1 MQIFVVV
8 SNLKDWPLD
17 IPEVEVIEAKNY
29 LMDPI
34 YSKLRHAKV
43 FNLCR
48 SYRYQSIGYYVTLI
62 ATARG
67 HKPQP
72 SLLVMQDFKSAA
84 MIRFVSQELDE
95 LIQKSLKTIHSNR
108 FTLSIYFG
116 KNVAQ
121 KYDRLSS
128 HLFKEFQAPF
138 LLAQFHRDSQKWC
151 LTSIG
156 TIAGNEIPV
165 EHHEFVIEKARD
177 FFHGKKPWIAKKSS
191 SKSYDLAI
199 LYNPEEQYGP
209 SNEKAIQ
216 KFVKAAESLG
226 MSAEIIHKED
236 FGRIAEFDALLI
248 RETTNVNHYTYR
260 FARKAAAEGLVVIDD
275 PESILRCSNKVY
287 MTELLDRHSISAPKT
302 VIVHKDNLDEVVSVL
317 PFPFVL
323 KQPDS
328 AFSQGVVKVNNQ
340 EEFDQIRI
348 PLMEKSDLLV
358 AQEFL
363 PTEFDWRIAVLE
375 GQPLYAC
382 KYYMARNHWQIYN
395 HTSKGTSSTG
405 KFETIPVSQA
415 PKQVIRTALKAA
427 NLIGDGLYGV
437 DLKQIGKEC
446 YVIEVNDNPSIDA
459 GIEDLV
465 LQEELYLKIMSV
477 ILNRI
482 EKRKRRL

>member
-8 SNLKDWPLD
+8 NNLKDWPLE
-17 IPEVEVIEAKNY
+17 IPEVEVLEAKTY
-29 LMDPI
+29 LMDPT
-34 YSKLRHAKV
+34 YSKLRHAKI

-48 SYRYQSIGYYVTLI
+48 SYRYQTIGYYVTLI
-62 ATARG
+62 GTARG

-72 SLLVMQDFKSAA
+72 NLLAMQDFKSSA

-95 LIQKSLKTIHSNR
+95 LIQKSLKSIHSNR

-121 KYDRLSS
+121 KYERLSS

-138 LLAQFHRDSQKWC
+138 LQAQFTRDGQKWC
-151 LTSIG
+151 LSSIG
-156 TIAGNEIPV
+156 TIAGNEIPL
-165 EHHEFVIEKARD
+165 EHHDFVIEKARD
-177 FFHGKKPWIAKKSS
+177 FFHGRKPSIPKKNNKT
-191 SKSYDLAI
+191 YDLAI
-199 LYNPEEQYGP
+199 LYNPEEKYGP

-216 KFVKAAESLG
+216 KFIKAADSLG
-226 MSAEIIHKED
+226 MCAEIIHKED
-236 FGRIAEFDALLI
+236 FGRLAEFDALLI

-260 FARKAAAEGLVVIDD
+260 FARRAAAEGLIVIDD

-287 MTELLDRHSISAPKT
+287 MTELLERYSISAPKT
-302 VIVHKDNLDEVVSVL
+302 VIVHKDNFDEVVQTLS
-317 PFPFVL
+317 FPFVL

-328 AFSQGVVKVNNQ
+328 AFSQGVVKVNSH
-340 EEFDQIRI
+340 EEFEQVRT

-363 PTEFDWRIAVLE
+363 PTEFDWRVAVMD
-375 GQPLYAC
+375 GQPLYVC
-382 KYYMARNHWQIYN
+382 KYFMARNHWQIYN
-395 HTSKGTSSTG
+395 HSSKDKNITG

-415 PKQVIRTALKAA
+415 PKQIIRAALKAA

-437 DLKQIGKEC
+437 DLKQIDKEC

-459 GIEDLV
+459 GVEDQV
-465 LQEELYLKIMSV
+465 LQDELYHKIVST
-477 ILNRI
+477 IYHRI
-482 EKRKRRL
+482 EKQKRRL